1 MRMKGPHGE
10 VPCCYDQH
18 CRHPLFFSVNVH
30 GLKVILGTFIQ
41 FYQVRLPEISLSRP
55 HVPYI
60 SGNTKTQLQEEFTP
74 DLGNMKLNDRK
85 ISR

>member
-1 MRMKGPHGE
+1 MEKCHAVMIRTAGIPYSF
-10 VPCCYDQH
+10 C
-18 CRHPLFFSVNVH
+18 VNVH

-41 FYQVRLPEISLSRP
+41 FYQVRLPEISLPSHILTFALQLP
-55 HVPYI
+55 NI